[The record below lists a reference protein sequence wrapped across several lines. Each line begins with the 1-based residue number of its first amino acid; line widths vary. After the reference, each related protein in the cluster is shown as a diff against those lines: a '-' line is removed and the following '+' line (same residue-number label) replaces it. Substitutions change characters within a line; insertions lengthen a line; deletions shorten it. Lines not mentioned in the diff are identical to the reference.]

1 VGPGTGTDHDLRAT
15 SREALVFWAVGA
27 VVAGVLLVLHVAA
40 QVLLLT
46 FAGLLL
52 GTTLRGAAEWLAAHA
67 RLKIGWSLALC
78 VIVLLALIG
87 IAMLWIVPQVDRQAA
102 ELWQKLLQAG
112 TDIQEQVRRTAIG
125 RQVLVQSFQ
134 VGAWLAGHAG
144 LAANI
149 LIATLGVLGAGAYLL
164 FVALYFAVS
173 PRTYRGGVLALVP
186 HIHVERAGQ
195 ILDALG
201 SALRRW
207 LYARLISMTVLGIGS
222 SIGLWLLGI
231 PLALTLGLL
240 AGGLLFVPYLG
251 SITAAIPAL
260 LIALT
265 VGPMHVV
272 YVALLYIGI
281 HLADGYLLDPALQRR
296 AVRLPPLVV
305 LAGQLVFG
313 ELWGI
318 LGFALATP
326 LVACL
331 LVLVR
336 MLYVENLAAGAK
348 AATRDQL
355 GA

>member
-1 VGPGTGTDHDLRAT
+1 VGPGTSTDHDLRAT

-78 VIVLLALIG
+78 VMVLLALIG

-134 VGAWLAGHAG
+134 V
-144 LAANI
+144 
-149 LIATLGVLGAGAYLL
+149 GAGAYLL

-265 VGPMHVV
+265 MGPMHVV